1 MNYYLFKTCPQVLSH
16 KQETISKHQWNRFGY
31 GGSDLWC
38 AQGSLLGPLLFL
50 IYVNDL
56 QTSIDQDCKVLLYA
70 DDTAILFSHN
80 DTRVISEKLSR
91 MLKSCHEWLVDN
103 KLSLHL
109 GKTESILF
117 GPNRKLRSQ
126 SPENVSISCNGINI
140 ESKTSVRYLGVMID
154 QFLSGDHVVNTI
166 LKKVHQILK
175 FLYRN
180 KNCLDLQSRKTLC
193 STLIQCYFDYTYSC
207 WYEGKTMSF

>member
-1 MNYYLFKTCPQVLSH
+1 MITNT
-16 KQETISKHQWNRFGY
+16 
-31 GGSDLWC
+31 
-38 AQGSLLGPLLFL
+38 
-50 IYVNDL
+50 
-56 QTSIDQDCKVLLYA
+56 

-117 GPNRKLRSQ
+117 GPNRILRSQ
-126 SPENVSISCNGINI
+126 SPENFSISCNGINI
-140 ESKTSVRYLGVMID
+140 ESKTSVKYLGVMID

-180 KNCLDLQSRKTLC
+180 KKCLDPQSRKTLC
-193 STLIQCYFDYTYSC
+193 SLIFFYYFHISQPIVKKLFSSLVNLTVL
-207 WYEGKTMSF
+207 GT

>member
-1 MNYYLFKTCPQVLSH
+1 MDHSILCDKLRVIGIQSVSWFESYLTNRKQLVNINGIDSDMGEVTCGVP
-16 KQETISKHQWNRFGY
+16 
-31 GGSDLWC
+31 
-38 AQGSLLGPLLFL
+38 QGSLLGPLLFL

-109 GKTESILF
+109 SKTESILF

-126 SPENVSISCNGINI
+126 FPENFSISCNEINI
-140 ESKTSVRYLGVMID
+140 ESKTSVKYLGVMID
-154 QFLSGDHVVNTI
+154 QFL
-166 LKKVHQILK
+166 
-175 FLYRN
+175 FR
-180 KNCLDLQSRKTLC
+180 
-193 STLIQCYFDYTYSC
+193 STV
-207 WYEGKTMSF
+207 

>member
-1 MNYYLFKTCPQVLSH
+1 MGEVTCGVP
-16 KQETISKHQWNRFGY
+16 
-31 GGSDLWC
+31 
-38 AQGSLLGPLLFL
+38 QGSLSEPLLFL

-126 SPENVSISCNGINI
+126 SQENFSISCNGINI
-140 ESKTSVRYLGVMID
+140 ESKTSVKYLGVMID
-154 QFLSGDHVVNTI
+154 QFHSGDYVVNTI
-166 LKKVHQILK
+166 GKKVNQILK

-193 STLIQCYFDYTYSC
+193 FTLIQCHFD
-207 WYEGKTMSF
+207 

>member
-1 MNYYLFKTCPQVLSH
+1 MDHSILCDKLRVIGIQSVSWFESYLTNRKRLVNINGIDSDMGEVTCGVYVP
-16 KQETISKHQWNRFGY
+16 
-31 GGSDLWC
+31 
-38 AQGSLLGPLLFL
+38 QGSLLEPLLFL

-126 SPENVSISCNGINI
+126 SQENFSISCNGINI
-140 ESKTSVRYLGVMID
+140 ESKTSVKYLGVMIPISQTGND
-154 QFLSGDHVVNTI
+154 
-166 LKKVHQILK
+166 
-175 FLYRN
+175 
-180 KNCLDLQSRKTLC
+180 
-193 STLIQCYFDYTYSC
+193 
-207 WYEGKTMSF
+207 

>member
-1 MNYYLFKTCPQVLSH
+1 MGEVTCGVPQ
-16 KQETISKHQWNRFGY
+16 
-31 GGSDLWC
+31 D
-38 AQGSLLGPLLFL
+38 SLLRPLLFL

-126 SPENVSISCNGINI
+126 SPENFSISCNGINI
-140 ESKTSVRYLGVMID
+140 ESKTSVKYLGVMID

-175 FLYRN
+175 FVFRN
-180 KNCLDLQSRKTLC
+180 KNCLELQSRKTLC
-193 STLIQCYFDYTYSC
+193 STLMQCHFDYTCSC
-207 WYEGKTMSF
+207 WYEGLTKQMKNKLQIVQNKVVRFILGLHHRKNIT

>member
-1 MNYYLFKTCPQVLSH
+1 MGEVTCGVP
-16 KQETISKHQWNRFGY
+16 
-31 GGSDLWC
+31 
-38 AQGSLLGPLLFL
+38 QGSLLGPLLFL

-154 QFLSGDHVVNTI
+154 QFLSSDHVVNTI

-193 STLIQCYFDYTYSC
+193 STLIS
-207 WYEGKTMSF
+207 TMSF